1 MQIAW
6 YQIGTNVE
14 HLFYALELTL
24 TSVLVTNIFQFGWWR
39 CKARTGDLTHWQRW
53 DAAYY
58 LGAAV
63 PMNLGMPLAVV
74 LIYIGEAG
82 YPASKMWHSGSWM
95 PNTPHGIILYIFKW
109 LGVVFLTV
117 GVLKATQLHV
127 KIMSKWRRQIK
138 RPRKGLLESA
148 AAFKTLSIS

>member
-109 LGVVFLTV
+109 CSPE
-117 GVLKATQLHV
+117 AW
-127 KIMSKWRRQIK
+127 S
-138 RPRKGLLESA
+138 GLSDCGRFESYTASREDHEQVEEA
-148 AAFKTLSIS
+148 ARTGR